1 MRRINYDLAKVTIS
15 VFIEQRDISFQNDI
29 SLKTM
34 RLGALSLSWEKFEK
48 NHETHCRIVSL
59 DQLGS
64 QRAIILLIFSS
75 LSSGRVK
82 TLLKFINFCL
92 KVDHSA
98 NLKYSKST
106 WRQLVVLWK
115 VQHHNIKSYGPNACS
130 AGLDR
135 GTGMIDLWQLLFD
148 VGCFRVEATNYEDVH
163 TWVMH
168 LYNIVPTITC
178 SFTTRNPQVK
188 KKRVPLHHSWWYVI
202 FAKSH

>member
-15 VFIEQRDISFQNDI
+15 VFIEQRDISFQNDF

-59 DQLGS
+59 DQFGS

-75 LSSGRVK
+75 LLSGRVK

-98 NLKYSKST
+98 NLKHSKST

-115 VQHHNIKSYGPNACS
+115 VQHHNIKSYIWAQCMLRRSWSWNRN
-130 AGLDR
+130 DR
-135 GTGMIDLWQLLFD
+135 SMTVVVW
-148 VGCFRVEATNYEDVH
+148 C
-163 TWVMH
+163 WV
-168 LYNIVPTITC
+168 LSC
-178 SFTTRNPQVK
+178 R
-188 KKRVPLHHSWWYVI
+188 
-202 FAKSH
+202 AD